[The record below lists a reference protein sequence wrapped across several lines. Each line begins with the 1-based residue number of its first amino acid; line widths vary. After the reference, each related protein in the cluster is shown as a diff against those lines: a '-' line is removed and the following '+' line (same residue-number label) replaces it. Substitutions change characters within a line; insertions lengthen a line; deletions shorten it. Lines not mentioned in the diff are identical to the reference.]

1 MDDLERILN
10 QYAEQGQRIHNQLRL
25 NDAKV
30 EALIRFKEGYN
41 LTDRQ
46 KELVAEVLKKRRQ
59 TLEQDLSKVEDNV
72 GVGFEMAGE
81 LQEMIDS
88 LNERLQQL

>member
-10 QYAEQGQRIHNQLRL
+10 QYAEHGQRIQNQLQL
-25 NDAKV
+25 NDARV
-30 EALIRFKEGYN
+30 EALVRFKEGYS

-46 KELVAEVLKKRRQ
+46 KETVANVLKKRRQ
-59 TLEQDLSKVEDNV
+59 ILEQDLQKIEDKV
-72 GVGFEMAGE
+72 GYGFEIAQE

-88 LNERLQQL
+88 LNERLRQL